1 MNYFLKFIL
10 IISIVLIGA
19 CKKNDQKI
27 SIIEEKDLDHQ
38 MIEAYNEGL
47 NLLDNKYPLKA
58 AKKFNEAELLY
69 PQSLWAPR
77 SSLMSAYSYYYGSY
91 YIDAIEELNRFIEIY
106 PNHERIVYAYYLLG
120 MCHYEQITD
129 EKKDLG
135 SIIDAQQNFK
145 YVLENYPNSD
155 FALDSKFKLEL
166 IQEILAS
173 KEMYLAKYYIEREK
187 WIPAINRYKNV
198 LDKFETTIYIEEAI
212 HRLVE
217 IHYKIGLIDESKKY
231 AALLGYNYQSSEWYR
246 ESYKVF
252 NKDYEKI
259 IKKRKKQKKKNKVST
274 LEKIKSLLKNEK

>member
-10 IISIVLIGA
+10 IISIAFISA
-19 CKKNDQKI
+19 CQNNDEKI
-27 SIIEEKDLDHQ
+27 SIIEERDLDLQ
-38 MIEAYNEGL
+38 MIDAYNEGL
-47 NLLDNKYPLKA
+47 NLLDDNYPLKA
-58 AKKFNEAELLY
+58 AEKFNEAELLY

-77 SSLMSAYSYYYGSY
+77 SSLMSAYSFYYGSY
-91 YIDAIEELNRFIEIY
+91 YVDAIEELNRFKEIY
-106 PNHERIVYAYYLLG
+106 PNHERIVYAYYLMG
-120 MCHYEQITD
+120 MCYYEQIAD

-135 SIIDAQQNFK
+135 SIVDAQQNFK
-145 YVLENYPNSD
+145 YVLENYPDSD
-155 FALDSKFKLEL
+155 FALDSQFKLEL
-166 IQEILAS
+166 IQQILAS
-173 KEMYLAKYYIEREK
+173 KEMYLAKYYIEKEK

-198 LDKFETTIYIEEAI
+198 LDKFETTIYIEEAL

-252 NKDYEKI
+252 NKDYQKI
-259 IKKRKKQKKKNKVST
+259 IKKRKKQKNKVSN

>member
-1 MNYFLKFIL
+1 MNFFLKFIV
-10 IISIVLIGA
+10 IISIVFLSA
-19 CKKNDQKI
+19 CKNNDPKI
-27 SIIEEKDLDHQ
+27 SIIEERDLDLQ
-38 MIEAYNEGL
+38 MIDAYNEGL
-47 NLLDNKYPLKA
+47 NLLDDNYPLKA

-77 SSLMSAYSYYYGSY
+77 SSLMSAYSFYYGSY
-91 YIDAIEELNRFIEIY
+91 YTDAIEELSRFKKIY
-106 PNHERIVYAYYLLG
+106 PNHERIVYAYYLLA
-120 MCHYEQITD
+120 MCHYEQIAD

-135 SIIDAQQNFK
+135 SIVDAQQNFK
-145 YVLENYPNSD
+145 YVFENYPDSD
-155 FALDSKFKLEL
+155 FALDSQFKLEL

-173 KEMYLAKYYIEREK
+173 KEMYLAKYYIEKEK

-198 LDKFETTIYIEEAI
+198 LEKFETTIYVEEAL

-259 IKKRKKQKKKNKVST
+259 IKKRKKQKNKVST

>member
-1 MNYFLKFIL
+1 MLL
-10 IISIVLIGA
+10 SS
-19 CKKNDQKI
+19 CKNNDEKI
-27 SIIEEKDLDHQ
+27 SIIEERDLDLQ
-38 MIEAYNEGL
+38 MIDSYNEGL
-47 NLLDNKYPLKA
+47 DFLNNGYPLKA

-77 SSLMSAYSYYYGSY
+77 SSLMSAYAYYYGSY
-91 YIDAIEELNRFIEIY
+91 YIDAIEELNRFIEFY
-106 PNHERIVYAYYLLG
+106 PKHERIVYAYYMLG
-120 MCHYEQITD
+120 MCHYEQIAD

-135 SIIDAQQNFK
+135 SIIDAQRNFK
-145 YVLENYPNSD
+145 YVLDNYPNTD
-155 FALDSKFKLEL
+155 FALDSEFKLEL

-198 LDKFETTIYIEEAI
+198 IDQFDTTIYVEEAL

-231 AALLGYNYQSSEWYR
+231 AALLGYNYQSSEWYH

-259 IKKRKKQKKKNKVST
+259 RKKRKKQKNKIST

>member
-10 IISIVLIGA
+10 VIFIILLSS
-19 CKKNDQKI
+19 CKNNDEKI
-27 SIIEEKDLDHQ
+27 SIIEERDLDLQ
-38 MIEAYNEGL
+38 MIDAYNEGL
-47 NLLDNKYPLKA
+47 NLLDDNYPIRA

-91 YIDAIEELNRFIEIY
+91 YVDAIEELNRFIEIY
-106 PNHERIVYAYYLLG
+106 PKHERIVYAYYLLA
-120 MCHYEQITD
+120 MCHYEQISD

-135 SIIDAQQNFK
+135 SIIDAQQNFE
-145 YVLENYPNSD
+145 YVIKNYPDSD
-155 FALDSKFKLEL
+155 FALDSEFKLQL
-166 IQEILAS
+166 IKEILAS
-173 KEMYLAKYYIEREK
+173 KEMYLAKYYIDREK
-187 WIPAINRYKNV
+187 WIPAINRYKNI
-198 LDKFETTIYIEEAI
+198 LDQFETTIYVEEAL

-217 IHYKIGLIDESKKY
+217 IHYKIGLIEESKKY
-231 AALLGYNYQSSEWYR
+231 AALLGYNYQSSKWYE

-259 IKKRKKQKKKNKVST
+259 LKKRKKQKNKVST

>member
-10 IISIVLIGA
+10 LISIVFLSA
-19 CKKNDQKI
+19 CKNNDQKI
-27 SIIEEKDLDHQ
+27 SIIEEKDLDLQ
-38 MIEAYNEGL
+38 MIDAYNEGL
-47 NLLDNKYPLKA
+47 NLLDENYPLKA
-58 AKKFNEAELLY
+58 AEKFNEAELLY

-77 SSLMSAYSYYYGSY
+77 SSLMSAYSFYYGSY
-91 YIDAIEELNRFIEIY
+91 YIDAIEELERFIEIY
-106 PNHERIVYAYYLLG
+106 PNHKRAVYAYYMLG
-120 MCHYEQITD
+120 MCHYEQIAD

-135 SIIDAQQNFK
+135 SIIDAQKNFK
-145 YVLENYPNSD
+145 YVLENYPDSD
-155 FALDSKFKLEL
+155 FALDSQFKLEL

-173 KEMYLAKYYIEREK
+173 KEMYLARYYIEREK

-198 LDKFETTIYIEEAI
+198 IDKFETTIYVEEAL

-217 IHYKIGLIDESKKY
+217 IHYKIGLIEESKKY
-231 AALLGYNYQSSEWYR
+231 ASLLGYNYQSSEWYK

-259 IKKRKKQKKKNKVST
+259 RKKRKKQKNKVST

>member
-1 MNYFLKFIL
+1 MNYILKFIL
-10 IISIVLIGA
+10 VIFIVLLSS
-19 CKKNDQKI
+19 CKNNDEKI
-27 SIIEEKDLDHQ
+27 SVIEERDLDLQ
-38 MIEAYNEGL
+38 MIDAYNEGL
-47 NLLDNKYPLKA
+47 NLLDDNYPIRA

-120 MCHYEQITD
+120 MCHYEQISD

-145 YVLENYPNSD
+145 YVLKNYPDSD
-155 FALDSKFKLEL
+155 FALDSEFKLQL
-166 IQEILAS
+166 IKEILAS
-173 KEMYLAKYYIEREK
+173 KEMYLAKYYIDREK
-187 WIPAINRYKNV
+187 WIPAINRYKNI
-198 LDKFETTIYIEEAI
+198 LDQYETTIFVEEAL

-217 IHYKIGLIDESKKY
+217 IHYKIGLIEESKKY
-231 AALLGYNYQSSEWYR
+231 ALLLGYNYQSGKWYE

-259 IKKRKKQKKKNKVST
+259 LKKRKKQNNKVST